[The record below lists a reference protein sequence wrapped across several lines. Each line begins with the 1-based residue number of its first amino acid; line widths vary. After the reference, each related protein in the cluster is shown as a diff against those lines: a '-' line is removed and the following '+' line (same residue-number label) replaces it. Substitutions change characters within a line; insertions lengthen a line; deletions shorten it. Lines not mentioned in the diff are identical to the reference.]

1 MAFNP
6 PEAADMTTTFTDQ
19 VPNIYEAQRRVRA
32 EQPRTEE
39 WLHAQRAAVHARAA
53 YWEMKCAEWD
63 VNHDAPDNDRRTFRL
78 R

>member
-1 MAFNP
+1 MTNTL
-6 PEAADMTTTFTDQ
+6 ADY

-32 EQPRTEE
+32 EVPRTDE

-53 YWEMKCAEWD
+53 YWEMQRAEWD
-63 VNHDAPDNDRRTFRL
+63 VTHDVPEDDRRLFRL

>member
-1 MAFNP
+1 
-6 PEAADMTTTFTDQ
+6 MTSTLTDQ

-32 EQPRTEE
+32 ERPRTEE

-53 YWEMKCAEWD
+53 YWEAQRVEWD
-63 VNHDAPDNDRRTFRL
+63 LNHGTPDDNRRPFRL